1 MFFNSKKKSN
11 HRKQQNSRTQRKLN
25 FETLQSRE
33 LFYASPITP
42 ISPHAVPEDTRH
54 AAEQAEKV
62 ARPGES
68 IDTGS
73 GGFSFFP
80 QGSPFKST
88 RYSPHPIGLF
98 PDGSDRTVTSD
109 ISPRVA
115 KLMIENNT
123 GPITSTLHRPRIGYG
138 SPTKTLGG
146 MDPKIRELTTMKENW
161 ASAHGEVTRC
171 IQRIEI
177 APENMASNVD
187 IDTLYSWLED
197 FRVFAPGNVATVK
210 VYRPGPLDFQLP
222 EGESYAIFTVN
233 TLDHFGGTDPYWNT
247 LNTIQ
252 LAVNDRNIPVKLYS
266 DPETHQLA
274 AVTLENHMLV
284 GVRVWRIYELQ
295 DGWVRIETESHEQ
308 RNGAINNVA
317 AQVAARTTME
327 EVWRRYLRNLG
338 YAATGG
344 TGRFAEMTAQW
355 FDLPTGMEN
364 PWKDLKSIQ
373 LPQVKPTAFGF
384 PILQRTR

>member
-1 MFFNSKKKSN
+1 MFLNSKKRPN
-11 HRKQQNSRTQRKLN
+11 HRPQHNARTRRKLC

-33 LFYASPITP
+33 LFYAPPLTP
-42 ISPHAVPEDTRH
+42 MSTPAAVEDTQPS
-54 AAEQAEKV
+54 AEQTEQT

-68 IDTGS
+68 IETGS

-80 QGSPFKST
+80 QGTPFNST

-115 KLMIENNT
+115 ELIIENNT
-123 GPITSTLHRPRIGYG
+123 GPLPSTLHRPRIGYG
-138 SPTKTLGG
+138 SPTSTLGG
-146 MDPKIRELTTMKENW
+146 MDPKIRELTTMDENW

-177 APENMASNVD
+177 APENMASDVD
-187 IDTLYSWLED
+187 KDTLYSWLED
-197 FRVFAPGNVATVK
+197 FRVFSPGNIATVK
-210 VYRPGPLDFQLP
+210 IYRPGPLDFHLP

-233 TLDHFGGTDPYWNT
+233 TLDNSGGRDPYWNT

-266 DPETHQLA
+266 DPDAHQLA

-295 DGWVRIETESHEQ
+295 DGWIRIETESHEQ
-308 RNGAINNVA
+308 RNGSINNIA

-355 FDLPTGMEN
+355 FDFPEGMEN
-364 PWKDLKSIQ
+364 PWKDLRSIQ
-373 LPQVKPTAFGF
+373 VPQVKPDPIGF
-384 PILQRTR
+384 PILQTTR